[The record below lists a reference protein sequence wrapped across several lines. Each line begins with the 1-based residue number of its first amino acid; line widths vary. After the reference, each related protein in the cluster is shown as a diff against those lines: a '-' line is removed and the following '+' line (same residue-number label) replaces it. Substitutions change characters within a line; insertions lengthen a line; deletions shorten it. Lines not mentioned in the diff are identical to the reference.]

1 MSDWE
6 DLALGEFLSF
16 SNGKKRPDATG
27 LIPVFGGNGIYASAN
42 SANAEKDTIVIGRVG
57 AYCGSI
63 FFSNSP
69 CWVSDNA
76 ISCRANVGVS
86 AIWAHYMLKVY
97 DLGHYATGAAQPMLT
112 QSILKSLS
120 VKVPSEPEQEAI
132 AEVLS
137 SLDDKIDLLKRQNK
151 TLEGMAEALFRQWFI
166 EEAQDDWEETSF
178 EHLIE
183 KTIGGDWGKEQPI
196 DDFESECICIRGTD
210 IADYA
215 KGIPANA
222 PTRYLKKS
230 KVSKTQVRHGDVVM
244 ETSGGTDNQSTGR
257 TLLFSSKASPLFSST
272 LVFSNFCRLI
282 RPKHPEFGTF
292 LHYFIK
298 YLLDKKYLF
307 NLENG
312 TSGIKN
318 LDYKTLLFF
327 EKFPLPGDDRVFE
340 FHEKTSP
347 QLDKVI
353 ANKIEVR
360 NLEKQRD
367 TLLPKLMSGEVRVQM
382 D

>member
-166 EEAQDDWEETSF
+166 EEARDDWPVLELRDVFEEIESGRRPKGGVGKYTEGVPSIGAESVKKIGVHEFGKEKFVPQEFFDSMKKGVVQHHDILVYKDGGVPGEFKPHFTMVGFGFPHAKMCINEHVFRCRPKRPTLRSF
-178 EHLIE
+178 SFCYLNSRRCRFELEERGTGAAIPGLNSTEFSTCPIPLPNEELLE
-183 KTIGGDWGKEQPI
+183 KFESLAGDWFDRILKNAL
-196 DDFESECICIRGTD
+196 ESR
-210 IADYA
+210 A
-215 KGIPANA
+215 
-222 PTRYLKKS
+222 
-230 KVSKTQVRHGDVVM
+230 
-244 ETSGGTDNQSTGR
+244 
-257 TLLFSSKASPLFSST
+257 
-272 LVFSNFCRLI
+272 
-282 RPKHPEFGTF
+282 
-292 LHYFIK
+292 
-298 YLLDKKYLF
+298 
-307 NLENG
+307 
-312 TSGIKN
+312 
-318 LDYKTLLFF
+318 
-327 EKFPLPGDDRVFE
+327 
-340 FHEKTSP
+340 
-347 QLDKVI
+347 
-353 ANKIEVR
+353 
-360 NLEKQRD
+360 LEKLRD